1 MKRAL
6 LSVEWGI
13 IYLLLPVMLA
23 LFMVKG
29 VLFAALWFLAII
41 LLVVFYKRT
50 KLPLKPILFNFHTIP
65 KDAWRPML
73 SRFAVCAFLMTAFTY
88 LYVPERLFQF
98 PSEKPLLWLM
108 VMVFYPILS
117 VFPQEVMYRLFFFER
132 YQSLF
137 PNSTRMIA
145 ASAVAFAMGHVMFNN
160 WVAIILSLI
169 GGAIFAHTYH
179 KHQHFGLLW
188 VEHALYGCFLFTIGL
203 GWFFYHG
210 AASQHHF

>member
-1 MKRAL
+1 MKRL
-6 LSVEWGI
+6 WLSLEWAI
-13 IYLLLPVMLA
+13 LYLVLPVMLA
-23 LFMVKG
+23 VLMVKG
-29 VLFAALWFLAII
+29 ALFAALWALAIM

-50 KLPLKPILFNFHTIP
+50 RLSLKSVLFNFRTIP
-65 KDAWRPML
+65 KDAWRPIL
-73 SRFAVCAFLMTAFTY
+73 SRFMVCAFLMTAFTY

-98 PSEKPLLWLM
+98 PTEKPLLWAM
-108 VMVFYPILS
+108 VMIFYPLFS

-137 PNSTRMIA
+137 STPTRLIA

-160 WVAIILSLI
+160 WVAIFLSLI
-169 GGAIFAHTYH
+169 GGSLFAHTYH
-179 KHQHFGLLW
+179 KYRHFGLLW

-210 AASQHHF
+210 AANQHHF